1 MTTAINRLFSFITK
15 ETPMSK
21 DRIEGHGK
29 QVKQQWGRLTDD
41 HPDTIDG
48 RRDRRHGQIRKSYG
62 IAMNDAGKQVQ
73 AGEKCSEHPFDE
85 ASRHIIRNAALQIS
99 R

>member
-1 MTTAINRLFSFITK
+1 MN
-15 ETPMSK
+15 K
-21 DRIEGHGK
+21 DRIDGHAK

-41 HPDTIDG
+41 HLNTIDG
-48 RRDRRHGQIRKSYG
+48 QRDLRHGQIQKSNG

-73 AGEKCSEHPFDE
+73 AWNKRCEHPFDE
-85 ASRHIIRNAALQIS
+85 ASRRIVRNAALQIS